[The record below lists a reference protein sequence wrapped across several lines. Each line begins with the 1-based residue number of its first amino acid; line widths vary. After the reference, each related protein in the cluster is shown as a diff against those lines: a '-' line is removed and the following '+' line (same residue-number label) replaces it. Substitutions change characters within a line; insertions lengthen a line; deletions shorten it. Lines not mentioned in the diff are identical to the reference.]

1 MILNHPKVYHKKV
14 CRHVPPPRLRHP
26 MSVTAEQVLLEV
38 PQLQDGARVVN
49 EVWWVS
55 EKLMV
60 CFAL

>member
-1 MILNHPKVYHKKV
+1 MST
-14 CRHVPPPRLRHP
+14 
-26 MSVTAEQVLLEV
+26 MSVSAEQVLLEV

-60 CFAL
+60 CFALQLPMTGAELTDI